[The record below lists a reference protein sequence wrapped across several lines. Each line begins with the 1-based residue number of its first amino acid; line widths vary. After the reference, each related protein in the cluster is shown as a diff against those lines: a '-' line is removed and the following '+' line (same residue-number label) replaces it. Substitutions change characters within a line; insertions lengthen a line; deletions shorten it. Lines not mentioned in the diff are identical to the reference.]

1 MQKLLDVKNDDFHKH
16 DIVFNI
22 YVTFAYEVDTYKT
35 SAYAIFITSNIQ
47 KANNSWIPPWPDY

>member
-22 YVTFAYEVDTYKT
+22 YVTFAYEVDT
-35 SAYAIFITSNIQ
+35 
-47 KANNSWIPPWPDY
+47 